1 MRIGVISD
9 THGHIENTRKAV
21 RMLESLEVEA
31 LLHCGD
37 IGTPEVVE
45 ALAQWPAHYVLGNCD
60 YDHASLATAIAAA
73 GQTFCGEFGEVELA
87 GVRIALAHGHD
98 ARRLHDAINRGD
110 YALVCTGHTHTK
122 RLERV
127 EETLVLNP
135 GALYRANPHTIA
147 IVELPSL
154 EATHIVV

>member
-9 THGHIENTRKAV
+9 THGAVENTQRAV

-45 ALAQWPAHYVLGNCD
+45 LLKPWPAYYVLGNCD
-60 YDHASLATAIAAA
+60 YDQGALAEAIGAN
-73 GQTFCGEFGEVELA
+73 GQTFCGEFGDVELA

-98 ARRLHDAINRGD
+98 SRRLQSAITSGD
-110 YALVCTGHTHTK
+110 YALVCTGHTHKK
-122 RLERV
+122 RCEPIG
-127 EETLVLNP
+127 ETLVLNP
-135 GALYRANPHTIA
+135 GAVYRANPHTIA
-147 IVELPSL
+147 VVELPSL
-154 EATHIVV
+154 EATHVAV